1 MSIMMWVIKKHEFV
15 LIKIGVTLFGAMRQL
30 DIPTFPSKYLIMY
43 NWKLILKNSILM
55 KVDSIQMQD
64 GSTIWRNQQ
73 MIIIVKMKRRDYLS
87 TN

>member
-1 MSIMMWVIKKHEFV
+1 
-15 LIKIGVTLFGAMRQL
+15 
-30 DIPTFPSKYLIMY
+30 MY

>member
-1 MSIMMWVIKKHEFV
+1 
-15 LIKIGVTLFGAMRQL
+15 MRQL
-30 DIPTFPSKYLIMY
+30 AIPTFPSKYLIMY